1 MSLEDILIK
10 SASLGASLSHV
21 KDILMEYDP
30 IKDSLGKFFR
40 IHPVLQRLFFA
51 LLHAVFLR
59 SWYVRREV
67 RALLRPARTGQP
79 AEVLDAGTGFGQY
92 AAHIVRR
99 FPGARVLAVDVK
111 LDYLAD
117 LRRFAER
124 AGLRDRMAFLE
135 YDLTGPPLDQT
146 FDLIV
151 SVDVMEHIEDDRTVF
166 RNFAQMLREGGH
178 VIVNT
183 PSDQGGS
190 DTEAHGEEG
199 FIGEHV
205 RPGYGLEALRDKMA
219 EAGLE
224 TVRARYTYGTF
235 GSIGWRIL
243 VKWPMR
249 LLSATR
255 LAFAALPA
263 YYLAALPVGLVLN
276 AIDVRSRNETGTGL
290 ILVARKNVKR

>member
-1 MSLEDILIK
+1 
-10 SASLGASLSHV
+10 
-21 KDILMEYDP
+21 MEYDP
-30 IKDSLGKFFR
+30 IKDALGKFVR
-40 IHPVLQRLFFA
+40 IHPVLQRLFFL

-59 SWYVRREV
+59 SWYVRREL
-67 RALLRPARTGQP
+67 RALLGPARAGRP

-99 FPGARVLAVDVK
+99 FPGARVLAADVK
-111 LDYLAD
+111 ADYLAD
-117 LRRFAER
+117 FGRFVER
-124 AGLRDRMAFLE
+124 TGLQDRIALLE
-135 YDLTGPPLDQT
+135 YDLTGPPLDRT

-166 RNFAQMLREGGH
+166 RNFAQMLRDGGH

-190 DTEAHGEEG
+190 DVGAPGEEG
-199 FIGEHV
+199 FVGEHV
-205 RPGYGLEALRDKMA
+205 RPGYGLNALRDKME

-224 TVRARYTYGTF
+224 TVRARYAYGTF
-235 GSIGWRIL
+235 GSIAWRIL

-255 LAFAALPA
+255 LAFVALPA
-263 YYLAALPVGLVLN
+263 YYLAALPAGLLLN
-276 AIDVRSRNETGTGL
+276 ALDARSRNETGSGL
-290 ILVARKNVKR
+290 ILVARKKTGAAHGNRAPRPEVTA

>member
-1 MSLEDILIK
+1 
-10 SASLGASLSHV
+10 
-21 KDILMEYDP
+21 MEYDP
-30 IKDSLGKFFR
+30 IKDALGKFFR
-40 IHPVLQRLFFA
+40 IHPALQRLFFA

-67 RALLRPARTGQP
+67 HALLGSVQAGEPIIT
-79 AEVLDAGTGFGQY
+79 LDAGTGFGQY
-92 AAHIVRR
+92 AAYIARR
-99 FPGARVLAVDVK
+99 FPDARVLAVDVK
-111 LDYLAD
+111 SDYLAD

-124 AGLRDRMAFLE
+124 TGLQDRMTFLE

-190 DTEAHGEEG
+190 DTAAHGEDG

-235 GSIGWRIL
+235 GSIAWRIL

-249 LLSATR
+249 MLSATR
-255 LAFAALPA
+255 LAFAVLPA
-263 YYLAALPVGLVLN
+263 YYLAALPVGLLLN
-276 AIDVRSRNETGTGL
+276 AMDVRTHNETGTGL
-290 ILVARKNVKR
+290 ILVARKKTRKEQDADGNRSARPAVTG

>member
-1 MSLEDILIK
+1 
-10 SASLGASLSHV
+10 
-21 KDILMEYDP
+21 MEYDP
-30 IKDSLGKFFR
+30 IKDALGKFFR
-40 IHPVLQRLFFA
+40 VHPMLQRLFFA

-59 SWYVRREV
+59 SWYVRRELH
-67 RALLRPARTGQP
+67 ALLRSARAGAP

-92 AAHIVRR
+92 AAYIARR
-99 FPGARVLAVDVK
+99 FPAARVLAVDVK
-111 LDYLAD
+111 SDYLDD

-124 AGLRDRMAFLE
+124 TALGRRMAFLE
-135 YDLTGPPLDQT
+135 YDLTGPPLKQT

-151 SVDVMEHIEDDRTVF
+151 SVDVMEHIEDDRAVF

-190 DTEAHGEEG
+190 DTQAHGEEG

-205 RPGYGLEALRDKMA
+205 RPGYGLEALREKMA

-235 GSIGWRIL
+235 GSIAWRLL

-263 YYLAALPVGLVLN
+263 YYLAALPAGLLLN
-276 AIDVRSRNETGTGL
+276 ALDVRARNETGTGL
-290 ILVARKNVKR
+290 ILVARKKTAAAHGNRGARPAVTS